1 MEYSSWS
8 FKFFCR
14 FLEFF
19 FQDSLQ
25 EQEVIGDWWKMME
38 LGYFSILIL
47 SLKKNMRLAQSC
59 GL

>member
-47 SLKKNMRLAQSC
+47 SLKKI
-59 GL
+59 